1 MTTNQ
6 DTLNA
11 CPRIH
16 SFHALMFCGN
26 IVIVGALV
34 WALTARSPASGNG
47 PDAAIS
53 TTPTQDIT
61 YRDSS
66 SYVTRTG
73 RGNGATS
80 WTGSTVRAMPFH
92 PDYDENV
99 TYGERS
105 RR

>member
-6 DTLNA
+6 DTHNA
-11 CPRIH
+11 FPRIN

-26 IVIVGALV
+26 LVIVGALV
-34 WALTARSPASGNG
+34 WALTTRSPASGNG

-53 TTPTQDIT
+53 ATPTEDIT
-61 YRDSS
+61 YRGSS

-80 WTGSTVRAMPFH
+80 WTGSTVGALPFH
-92 PDYDENV
+92 PDDDDNV
-99 TYGERS
+99 TDGKRS
-105 RR
+105 LA

>member
-1 MTTNQ
+1 MTTSQ

-11 CPRIH
+11 CPRIN

-26 IVIVGALV
+26 LVIVGALV
-34 WALTARSPASGNG
+34 WALTARSPANGNG

-53 TTPTQDIT
+53 ATPTQDIT

-66 SYVTRTG
+66 NYRTQTG

-80 WTGSTVRAMPFH
+80 RTGSTVSAMPFH
-92 PDYDENV
+92 PDDDDNV
-99 TYGERS
+99 TDGEGS
-105 RR
+105 LT